1 MLLLCAAGGPITRRF
16 FAPHPTV
23 LQVGS
28 TLFAH
33 GGVLPH
39 HVEYGLER
47 INGETRQWL
56 MGPADSDSGS
66 SKGSGAAEAG
76 ASHANGSR
84 RAARPWFL
92 FGPDAI
98 VWARWVGQRA
108 QPEDTES
115 VGVPDLQLWCY
126 GGATGSAPT

>member
-47 INGETRQWL
+47 INGETRKWL
-56 MGPADSDSGS
+56 LGSADSDSGS

-98 VWARWVGQRA
+98 VWARWVATSTTRGQ
-108 QPEDTES
+108 S
-115 VGVPDLQLWCY
+115 VGVPALHLWCY
-126 GGATGSAPT
+126 GGATGSAPK